1 MKAVILMN
9 KRNVINVVKFNLKV
23 NKNNI
28 IGWFIAI
35 TLIMFVYMIFFPTIK
50 DIGIAKM
57 ELMPEE
63 MLKFVGLTS
72 ISDMNNFTYYF
83 GMIFNIVLIAIS
95 IFAATF
101 SAKLICKEENTKSIE
116 FLNAL
121 HISRKEIY
129 IAKLITAF
137 IAITTVLIGVIVS
150 TLISGFIIGGSTFV
164 LSDFMKII
172 KISSFSAYIFMALS
186 FLISG
191 ITSKINV
198 ASISSIAVL
207 FCYMI
212 GYLGTLLEK
221 KWLTYFSPFESLSP
235 NNALAMSS
243 STIITLLIYFV
254 VMVLFIITG
263 IKFYKKRDFYI

>member
-1 MKAVILMN
+1 MN
-9 KRNVINVVKFNLKV
+9 KSNIVNLVKFNIKI
-23 NKNNI
+23 NKSNVL
-28 IGWFIAI
+28 GWFISI
-35 TLIMFVYMIFFPTIK
+35 FSIMFIYMIFFPTIK

-63 MLKFVGLTS
+63 MLKFFNLNS
-72 ISDMNNFTYYF
+72 LNDMNNYVSYF
-83 GMIFNIVLIAIS
+83 GMIFNIVLISIS

-121 HISRKEIY
+121 HISRNEIY
-129 IAKLITAF
+129 ISKLITAF
-137 IAITTVLIGVIVS
+137 ISVTFVLFGAISATIF
-150 TLISGFIIGGSTFV
+150 SGFIVGGNTFV
-164 LSDFMKII
+164 LNDVLII
-172 KISSFSAYIFMALS
+172 TKVTSFTAYIFMALS

-198 ASISSIAVL
+198 ASISSVTVL

-212 GYLGTLLEK
+212 GYLGILLEK
-221 KWLTYFSPFESLSP
+221 KWVTYFSPFESLNP
-235 NNALAMSS
+235 NNALTMSNS
-243 STIITLLIYFV
+243 TTSLLSIYFLITII
-254 VMVLFIITG
+254 FIIVG